1 MAADLPIRL
10 TLIQAVAWIFTRDP
24 RIIQRAAW
32 KCSRMRP
39 LTTRSLATIY
49 LRSKLA
55 LTQRALSHASIA
67 KYVEL
72 R

>member
-10 TLIQAVAWIFTRDP
+10 TLIQAVAWIFTVIHELSSVP
-24 RIIQRAAW
+24 PGNA
-32 KCSRMRP
+32 RMRP

-55 LTQRALSHASIA
+55 LTQRAASRF
-67 KYVEL
+67 Y